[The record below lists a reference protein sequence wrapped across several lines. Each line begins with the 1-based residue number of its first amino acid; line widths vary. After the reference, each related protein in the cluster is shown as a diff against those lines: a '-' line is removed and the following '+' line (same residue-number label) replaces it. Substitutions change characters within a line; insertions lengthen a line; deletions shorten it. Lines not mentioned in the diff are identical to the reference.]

1 MIGVP
6 SSVSI
11 YLCDAPV
18 DMRCGFDGL
27 AAIVRNT
34 LGLNPLSGGLF
45 LFLGRRRDRIKILF
59 WDRDDYALYSKRLEK
74 GRFPRP
80 VVTRPMDTSVSGPPV
95 YTLAAYEMTLL
106 LEGIDLAGAKKRR
119 RFIHPE
125 PTPIPV

>member
-1 MIGVP
+1 MIGLP
-6 SSVSI
+6 PSVSI

-34 LGLNPLSGGLF
+34 LGLDPLCGGLF

-59 WDRDDYALYSKRLEK
+59 WDRDGYALYAKRLEK

-80 VVTRPMDTSVSGPPV
+80 LVAKQENGAPV
-95 YTLAAYEMTLL
+95 CRLATYEMTLL
-106 LEGIDLAGAKKRR
+106 LEGIDLAGAKKRT
-119 RFIHPE
+119 RFALPKPAPIH
-125 PTPIPV
+125 V

>member
-1 MIGVP
+1 VIGLP
-6 SSVSI
+6 ASVSI
-11 YLCDAPV
+11 YLCDSPV

-45 LFLGRRRDRIKILF
+45 LFLGRRRDRVKILF
-59 WDRDDYALYSKRLEK
+59 WDRDGYVLYSKRLEK

-80 VVTRPMDTSVSGPPV
+80 AVTRQAVGPPV
-95 YTLAAYEMTLL
+95 CTLAAYEMTLL

-119 RFIHPE
+119 RFILPK
-125 PTPIPV
+125 PAPIPV